1 MTDRALEVQQ
11 RSAITAFITKRGQA
25 TEQEIVAAFLPEV
38 EVGTTL
44 AHLSWLEKKE
54 LVIWNKTN
62 ETYTMGKIVAE
73 PRLESDFSHL
83 FEPPPGKIAVLAD
96 STDEMKIGLLYV
108 IRFGSAT
115 AGTVCATYDSFE
127 SPEGLGTVECFW
139 KVGDRVL
146 FGPNAGMSFTMDVSG
161 SRRTF
166 RVMGEKEIL
175 TRVKQSAQELAEKAV
190 EVE

>member
-1 MTDRALEVQQ
+1 MT
-11 RSAITAFITKRGQA
+11 SA
-25 TEQEIVAAFLPEV
+25 EQEVYDFVVECNGKAPMDQVQARFNHRFDRTELLRILTSMTGNGILVWNAVNEFYSLPQ
-38 EVGTTL
+38 
-44 AHLSWLEKKE
+44 KE
-54 LVIWNKTN
+54 R
-62 ETYTMGKIVAE
+62 AE
-73 PRLESDFSHL
+73 HNFSHL

-96 STDEMKIGLLYV
+96 DTQEMKIGSLYV

-115 AGTVCATYDSFE
+115 AGTVCATYASFE

-139 KVGDRVL
+139 QVGDRVL